1 MPGWSCTPSRLAL
14 TPQIHTAS
22 TASSTPKAAAI
33 TNGGSQASTASGSAA
48 SVPKVPGAFGASPLP
63 KPKASRWNGSRNT
76 VRASAMSIPE
86 MIPAAALGP
95 PFAAIRIEDP
105 QAALGGDAADDA
117 HPAIQPLHR
126 LEAFFRHSEA
136 EFVIVA
142 AGKHVFRR
150 FFGMIRE
157 RGGDRQA
164 RDLDARTRA
173 ARFENMAEIGQ
184 QAIGDV
190 DHRGR
195 DAGKRPSRAQ
205 PRLGAPE
212 PPHQR
217 MFVIGACLQQ
227 FQAGGGIAR

>member
-22 TASSTPKAAAI
+22 TASSTPKAAAL
-33 TNGGSQASTASGSAA
+33 TNGGSQASTASGSA
-48 SVPKVPGAFGASPLP
+48 ASPLP

-136 EFVIVA
+136 EFVI
-142 AGKHVFRR
+142 
-150 FFGMIRE
+150 
-157 RGGDRQA
+157 
-164 RDLDARTRA
+164 
-173 ARFENMAEIGQ
+173 
-184 QAIGDV
+184 
-190 DHRGR
+190 
-195 DAGKRPSRAQ
+195 
-205 PRLGAPE
+205 
-212 PPHQR
+212 
-217 MFVIGACLQQ
+217 
-227 FQAGGGIAR
+227 